1 MDAQTARNLAML
13 FKLDNDS
20 STRSQEKEQFIVFKP
35 LSETHVPHIHV
46 WHNFSGE
53 IFRSDEISAIR
64 NSLEW
69 MRDSE
74 ISFDLA
80 KIRRRLTKFSWR
92 TFVEFL
98 RLPRTTDEIRRISL
112 SLFLHSTDNYC
123 CEYKKLK
130 IPKPYS

>member
-1 MDAQTARNLAML
+1 MDVQSARNLKRCSLNWTTTLEYEIAGA
-13 FKLDNDS
+13 
-20 STRSQEKEQFIVFKP
+20 RVIVFKP
-35 LSETHVPHIHV
+35 VSETHVPHYMCGTISRV
-46 WHNFSGE
+46 RFFAPTK
-53 IFRSDEISAIR
+53 FRLYEL
-64 NSLEW
+64 LER

-92 TFVEFL
+92 TFVEFS
-98 RLPRTTDEIRRISL
+98 RLPRTKDEIRQISL